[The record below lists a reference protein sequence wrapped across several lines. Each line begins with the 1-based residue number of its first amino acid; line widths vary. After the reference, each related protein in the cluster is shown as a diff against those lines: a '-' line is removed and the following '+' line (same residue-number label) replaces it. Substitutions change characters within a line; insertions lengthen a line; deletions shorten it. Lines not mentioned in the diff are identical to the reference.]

1 MQAISTEL
9 AAERE
14 QLTTTRTQAGAG
26 AAGNAGNIMAL
37 DIGSKVFK
45 LYDR

>member
-14 QLTTTRTQAGAG
+14 QLTTSRTQAGA
-26 AAGNAGNIMAL
+26 ATGNYMAL